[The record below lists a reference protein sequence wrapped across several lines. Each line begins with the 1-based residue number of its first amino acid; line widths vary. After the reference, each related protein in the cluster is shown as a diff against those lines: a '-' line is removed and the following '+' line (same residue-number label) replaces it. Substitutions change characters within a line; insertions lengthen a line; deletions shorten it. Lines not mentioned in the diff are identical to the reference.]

1 VSQQHTHILHTNADA
16 DHVSLI
22 VQTGG
27 SDARWHRVLNV
38 LWDEG
43 VMASLSD
50 RAFRVFGA
58 FLRLRQE
65 SGEAFATIGQLQV
78 LTGYAPR
85 NLYYA
90 RSELTEHPRRLLA
103 DQGSDRY
110 IVLPGWSFAGRTGVQ
125 KDCTPVHRNC
135 TPVQSTCAPYREARA
150 RQTNQPKTETE
161 TQTKRPI
168 LEPSAKAVVGWPDLD
183 LFGQRAFNAGDVAG
197 LLRHLGV
204 WNYLAEPLAGSGA
217 ISVDRVMR
225 EAAGVA
231 VDRTAGNK
239 PLCLAKRLARSFG
252 IELPKPPKTQQLM
265 AEGKASGM
273 ESIARLRILAMQRL
287 AAQSAPRGP
296 SAAEYAQQEDE

>member
-1 VSQQHTHILHTNADA
+1 MSEHRHTVITSTPPERVELHV
-16 DHVSLI
+16 H
-22 VQTGG
+22 TGG
-27 SDARWHRVLNV
+27 SDARWHRFLNC
-38 LWDEG
+38 LWDER
-43 VMASLSD
+43 VIASLSD
-50 RAFRVFGA
+50 RAYRVLGA
-58 FLRLRQE
+58 ILRLRKDD
-65 SGEAFATIGQLQV
+65 GTAFASIETLCS
-78 LTGYAPR
+78 LTGYAE
-85 NLYYA
+85 
-90 RSELTEHPRRLLA
+90 RSVQSALKELRQHPRRLLA
-103 DQGSDRY
+103 VMGRDLY
-110 IVLPGWSFAGRTGVQ
+110 EVLPGFTFAGRTIVREPTQ
-125 KDCTPVHRNC
+125 DPAEKRTDLHPPCVPL
-135 TPVQSTCAPYREARA
+135 REARA

-168 LEPSAKAVVGWPDLD
+168 PEQSAKAVVGWPDLD